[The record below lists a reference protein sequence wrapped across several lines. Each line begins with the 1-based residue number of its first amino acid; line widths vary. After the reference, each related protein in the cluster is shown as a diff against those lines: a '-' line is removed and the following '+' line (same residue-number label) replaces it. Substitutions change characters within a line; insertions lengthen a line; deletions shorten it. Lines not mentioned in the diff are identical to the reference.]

1 MSTSSARP
9 LRRAVFAAGSALT
22 LVALAACSSTAPDE
36 SGGDDATSTLEQLQE
51 AGSLTVAFNGE
62 EPYSYEDGG
71 DLTGATIALDREIF
85 GALGVDTVEGVQT
98 EWNSL
103 IPGLT
108 AGRYDTVSAGMSILP
123 ERCEQALFS
132 EPEIMYTTAFMV
144 PEGNPDNLTDMQ
156 SAKETGVK
164 LAVLSGAIESGYS
177 DELEIDKIEVG
188 DAQDGLDAVVS
199 GRADALALTAISL
212 NTLAAKT
219 DAAVEV
225 TESFVAVID
234 GVPQIGAGGEVF
246 PQGEEELRDAY
257 NEELAKIVSD
267 EARWLEIVEP
277 FGFTAAERPV
287 EGLTTEKLC
296 EGDLESLAEELA
308 PELGLDG

>member
-1 MSTSSARP
+1 MSTSSVRP

-22 LVALAACSSTAPDE
+22 LVALAACSSTAPDAG
-36 SGGDDATSTLEQLQE
+36 GGDGASTLEQLQE
-51 AGSLTVAFNGE
+51 EGTVTVAFNGE
-62 EPYSYEDGG
+62 RPYSYEDAG

-85 GALGVDTVEGVQT
+85 GALGVDEVEGVQT

-156 SAKETGVK
+156 SAKDAGVK
-164 LAVLSGAIESGYS
+164 LAVLSGAIEEGYS
-177 DELEIDKIEVG
+177 DSLDIETIAVG
-188 DAQDGLDAVVS
+188 TPQDALDAVTS
-199 GRADALALTAISL
+199 GRADASALTAISL
-212 NTLAAKT
+212 NTLVEQT
-219 DAAVEV
+219 DAPVEV

-234 GVPQIGAGGEVF
+234 GVPQIGAGAEAF
-246 PQGEEELRDAY
+246 PLGEEELRDAY

-267 EARWLEIVEP
+267 EERWLEIVGP

-296 EGDLESLAEELA
+296 EGDLETLAEELA

>member
-1 MSTSSARP
+1 MSTSSVRP
-9 LRRAVFAAGSALT
+9 LRRAVFAAGSVLT
-22 LVALAACSSTAPDE
+22 LVALAACSSTAPNE
-36 SGGDDATSTLEQLQE
+36 GGDDAASTLEQLQDD
-51 AGSLTVAFNGE
+51 GTVTVAFNGE
-62 EPYSYEDGG
+62 RPYSYEDGG

-85 GALGVDTVEGVQT
+85 GALGVDNVEGVQT

-132 EPEIMYTTAFMV
+132 EPEIMYTTAFLV
-144 PEGNPDNLTDMQ
+144 PEGNPDNLSDMQ
-156 SAKETGVK
+156 SAQEAGVK
-164 LAVLSGAIESGYS
+164 LAVLSGAIEEGYS
-177 DELEIDKIEVG
+177 ESLDIETIAVG
-188 DAQDGLDAVVS
+188 TPQDALDAVTS
-199 GRADALALTAISL
+199 GRADASALTAISL
-212 NTLAAKT
+212 NTLAEQT
-219 DAAVEV
+219 DAPVEV
-225 TESFVAVID
+225 TDSFVAVID
-234 GVPQIGAGGEVF
+234 GVPQIGAGAEAF

-257 NEELAKIVSD
+257 NEELEKIVSD
-267 EARWLEIVEP
+267 EERWLEIVGP

>member
-1 MSTSSARP
+1 MSTSSVRP

-22 LVALAACSSTAPDE
+22 LVALAACSSTAPNQ
-36 SGGDDATSTLEQLQE
+36 GGEDGASTLEQLQE
-51 AGSLTVAFNGE
+51 DGTVTVAFNGE

-85 GALGVDTVEGVQT
+85 GALGVDNVEGVQT

-132 EPEIMYTTAFMV
+132 DPEIMYTTAFMV
-144 PEGNPDNLTDMQ
+144 PEGNPDKLTDMQ
-156 SAKETGVK
+156 SAKDAGVK
-164 LAVLSGAIESGYS
+164 LAVLSGAIESGYA
-177 DELEIDKIEVG
+177 DELEIEKIEVG
-188 DAQDGLDAVVS
+188 DAQDGLDAVTS
-199 GRADALALTAISL
+199 GRADALALTGISL
-212 NTLAAKT
+212 RTLEEKT
-219 DAAVEV
+219 DAPVEV
-225 TESFVAVID
+225 TDSFVAVID
-234 GVPQIGAGGEVF
+234 GVPQIGAGAEVF

-257 NEELAKIVSD
+257 NEELAKIVAD
-267 EARWLEIVEP
+267 EERWLEIVEP
-277 FGFTAAERPV
+277 FGFTEAERPV

-296 EGDLESLAEELA
+296 EGDLESLAKELA

>member
-1 MSTSSARP
+1 MSTSSVRP

-22 LVALAACSSTAPDE
+22 LVALAACSSTAPNE
-36 SGGDDATSTLEQLQE
+36 GGDDGASTLEQLQE
-51 AGSLTVAFNGE
+51 DGTVTVAFNGE
-62 EPYSYEDGG
+62 RPYSYEDGG

-85 GALGVDTVEGVQT
+85 GALGVDNVEGVQT

-132 EPEIMYTTAFMV
+132 EPEIMYTTAFLV
-144 PEGNPDNLTDMQ
+144 PEGNPDNLSDMQ
-156 SAKETGVK
+156 SAQEAGVK
-164 LAVLSGAIESGYS
+164 LAVLSGAIEEGYS
-177 DELEIDKIEVG
+177 ESLDIETIAVG
-188 DAQDGLDAVVS
+188 TPQDALDAVTS
-199 GRADALALTAISL
+199 GRADASALTAISL
-212 NTLAAKT
+212 NTLAEQT
-219 DAAVEV
+219 DAPVEV
-225 TESFVAVID
+225 TDSFVAVID
-234 GVPQIGAGGEVF
+234 GVPQIGAGAEAF

-257 NEELAKIVSD
+257 NEELEKIVSD
-267 EARWLEIVEP
+267 EERWLEIVGP

>member
-1 MSTSSARP
+1 MSTSSVRP

-22 LVALAACSSTAPDE
+22 LVALAACSSTAPDA
-36 SGGDDATSTLEQLQE
+36 GGEEGASTLEQLQE
-51 AGSLTVAFNGE
+51 DGTVTVAFNGE

-85 GALGVDTVEGVQT
+85 GELGVENVEGVET

-144 PEGNPDNLTDMQ
+144 PEGNPDDLTDMQ
-156 SAKETGVK
+156 SAESAGVT
-164 LAVLSGAIESGYS
+164 LAVLSGAIESGYA
-177 DELEIDKIEVG
+177 DDLGIEKIEVG
-188 DAQDGLDAVVS
+188 AAQDGLDAVTS
-199 GRADALALTAISL
+199 GRADAFALTAISL
-212 NTLAAKT
+212 NTLAEKT

-225 TESFVAVID
+225 TDSFVAVID
-234 GVPQIGAGGEVF
+234 GVPQIGAGAETF
-246 PQGEEELRDAY
+246 PQGEEDLRDAY
-257 NEELAKIVSD
+257 NEVLAEIVSD
-267 EARWLEIVEP
+267 EERWLEIVEP

-296 EGDLESLAEELA
+296 EGDLESLATELA

>member
-1 MSTSSARP
+1 MSRSSVRP
-9 LRRAVFAAGSALT
+9 LRRTALAAGSVLT
-22 LVALAACSSTAPDE
+22 LVALAACTSTAPGA
-36 SGGDDATSTLEQLQE
+36 GGEDGASTLERLQQD
-51 AGSLTVAFNGE
+51 GSVTVAFNGE

-85 GALGVDTVEGVQT
+85 GALGVENVEGVQT

-108 AGRYDTVSAGMSILP
+108 AGRYDAVSAGMSILP

-144 PEGNPDNLTDMQ
+144 PEGNPDDLTDMQ
-156 SAKETGVK
+156 SAEEAGVK
-164 LAVLSGAIESGYS
+164 LAVLSGAIESGYA
-177 DELEIDKIEVG
+177 DDLGIEKIEVG
-188 DAQDGLDAVVS
+188 AAQDGLDAVTS
-199 GRADALALTAISL
+199 GRADAFALTAISL
-212 NTLAAKT
+212 NTLAEKT

-225 TESFVAVID
+225 TDSFVAVID
-234 GVPQIGAGGEVF
+234 GVPQIGAGAQTF

-257 NEELAKIVSD
+257 NEKLAEIVSD
-267 EARWLEIVEP
+267 EERWLEIVGP

-296 EGDLESLAEELA
+296 EGDLESLATELA